1 MAPSGH
7 KPKPTAIKRLEG
19 NRSKKPLPVNEPK
32 PDLGNEEP
40 GPPEWLSEVAK
51 AEWRRLARQL
61 WLNGLLG
68 REDVQAFAAY
78 CDHFANAMRYR
89 GILDQ
94 QRIDEARVLRAQATW
109 DAFAGAKG
117 ERPEPETAAHA
128 SMIRTTNGNWVQNPI
143 VGMANVSTR
152 EMMKIATEFGL
163 TPSSRSRI
171 DVPRG
176 GANLPAPRDAEPT
189 GPRPIDFLNRGPRLV
204 ASKP

>member
-1 MAPSGH
+1 M
-7 KPKPTAIKRLEG
+7 KPKPTAIKAIEG
-19 NRSKKPLPVNEPK
+19 NRNKKPLPKGEPK
-32 PDLGNEEP
+32 PDLGTEEP
-40 GPPEWLSEVAK
+40 SPPDWLSDVGK
-51 AEWRRLARQL
+51 GEWVRLARQL
-61 WLNGLLG
+61 WLNGVLG

-109 DAFAGAKG
+109 DAFSGSKG
-117 ERPEPETAAHA
+117 ERPEPETAAQA

-152 EMMKIATEFGL
+152 EMMKIALEFGL

-176 GANLPAPRDAEPT
+176 GANFTPKTDEPT